1 MKGVTTRFKSRVFF
15 ENRVKSP
22 TPNPKIS
29 PNTLAQ
35 LQQLGQSQAQHRLP
49 KDHDLLV
56 QLVVVLMLINWTKE
70 FLLACLYMDDLIFM
84 INSSGMFVKYK
95 QVMAREFEMT
105 DIGLMSY
112 YLGFE
117 VKQMDDG

>member
-1 MKGVTTRFKSRVFF
+1 MKGVTTRLKSRVFF

-22 TPNPKIS
+22 TPNPKII

-84 INSSGMFVKYK
+84 INSPGMFVKFK

>member
-1 MKGVTTRFKSRVFF
+1 
-15 ENRVKSP
+15 
-22 TPNPKIS
+22 
-29 PNTLAQ
+29 
-35 LQQLGQSQAQHRLP
+35 
-49 KDHDLLV
+49 
-56 QLVVVLMLINWTKE
+56 MLINWTKE

-84 INSSGMFVKYK
+84 INSPDMFVKFK
-95 QVMAREFEMT
+95 QVMTREFEMT